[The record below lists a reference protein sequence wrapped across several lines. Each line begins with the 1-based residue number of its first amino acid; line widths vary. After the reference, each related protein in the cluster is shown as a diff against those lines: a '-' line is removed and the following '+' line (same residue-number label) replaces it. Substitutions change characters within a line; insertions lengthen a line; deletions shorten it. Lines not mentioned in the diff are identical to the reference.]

1 MFRSAILIT
10 LGAAITAFV
19 SFFIVVSY
27 PVLPR
32 GERTVHK
39 LAILWAR
46 ILLWIS
52 SVETEVVG
60 RENILHGR
68 SQIFMSNHQSGFD
81 ILIVLAHIDTY
92 FAWIAKKE
100 LFGIPVFGDAMR
112 KGGYIPI
119 DRKNFV
125 RALRSIDDA
134 ARIIREGKSVMT
146 FPEGTRSM
154 DNQIHPFKKG
164 VFHLALKAGVPIVPV
179 TIFGSGDIMPKKSL
193 RVHPGKITMVIDKPI
208 DVTGYSEETVDELL
222 NRVYEVVASHYYL
235 RRPDPTVKQEEAA

>member
-10 LGAAITAFV
+10 MGAAITAFV

-32 GERTVHK
+32 GERTVHRI
-39 LAILWAR
+39 ATLWAR

-52 SVETEVVG
+52 SVNTEVVG

-100 LFGIPVFGDAMR
+100 LFSIPVFGDAMR

-125 RALRSIDDA
+125 RAMRSISDA
-134 ARIIREGKSVMT
+134 ALIIREGKSVMT

-179 TIFGSGDIMPKKSL
+179 TIIGSGDIMPKKSF

-222 NRVYEVVASHYYL
+222 SRVYEVVASHYYL
-235 RRPDPTVKQEEAA
+235 RRPDLAMKREEAA

>member
-1 MFRSAILIT
+1 MFRSAILVIA
-10 LGAAITAFV
+10 GVAVTAFI

-27 PVLPR
+27 PVFPR
-32 GERTVHK
+32 GERTVHRI
-39 LAILWAR
+39 AILWAR
-46 ILLWIS
+46 ILLWLS
-52 SVETEVVG
+52 SVKTEVVG
-60 RENILHGR
+60 RENILRGR
-68 SQIFMSNHQSGFD
+68 SQIFMANHQSGFD

-100 LFGIPVFGDAMR
+100 LFSIPVFGDAMR

-125 RALRSIDDA
+125 RAMRSISDA
-134 ARIIREGKSVMT
+134 AQIIRDGKSVMT

-179 TIFGSGDIMPKKSL
+179 TIIGSGDIMPKKSF
-193 RVHPGKITMVIDKPI
+193 RVHPGKIIMVIDKPI
-208 DVTGYSEETVDELL
+208 DVTGYSEETIDELL
-222 NRVYEVVASHYYL
+222 NRVYEVVAAHYYL
-235 RRPDPTVKQEEAA
+235 RRPDLAMKQQEAA